1 MLAISFGNSHGIYKG
16 PPHLD
21 LDLVRKIAGLVDV
34 PLAMHG
40 ASGLTEESY
49 GPILD
54 SGISKVNYYTAM
66 AREVSH
72 ELRDWLAAAD
82 EEQLVYHAVSAAT
95 MEFFEAAT
103 VRLLHTLRCTGK
115 ASAA

>member
-1 MLAISFGNSHGIYKG
+1 MTDPGLATDFVERTGVDVLAISFGNSHGIYKG

-40 ASGLTEESY
+40 ASGLHGGELR
-49 GPILD
+49 GPSST

-72 ELRDWLAAAD
+72 ELRDWLAC
-82 EEQLVYHAVSAAT
+82 
-95 MEFFEAAT
+95 
-103 VRLLHTLRCTGK
+103 RR
-115 ASAA
+115 